1 MGGNTAISADVE
13 AQIREVK
20 SSVSRI
26 AGNNR
31 YETSYRIAST
41 FYSGK
46 RTALITAYGMDYP
59 DGLVASSLGQAMDSP
74 VLLINK
80 NDLTYAQQYAKQSS
94 VESVAAVVGPSLLA
108 DSVVNSII

>member
-1 MGGNTAISADVE
+1 
-13 AQIREVK
+13 
-20 SSVSRI
+20 
-26 AGNNR
+26 
-31 YETSYRIAST
+31 
-41 FYSGK
+41 
-46 RTALITAYGMDYP
+46 MDYP